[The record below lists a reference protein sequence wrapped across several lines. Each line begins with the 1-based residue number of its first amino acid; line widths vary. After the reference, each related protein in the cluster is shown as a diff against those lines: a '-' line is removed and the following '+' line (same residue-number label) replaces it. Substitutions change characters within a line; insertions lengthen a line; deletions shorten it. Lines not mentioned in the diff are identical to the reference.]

1 VLGNNLGYISL
12 VLFPNTFE
20 QPALANET
28 TFGVAYAC
36 WHRGD
41 LNLQKKTMGRQITC
55 RLSGRDPELV
65 YQYKFGVQASEMYRI
80 SSLLGIGAWS
90 PIDDHY
96 DQLELNRSDILLLQN
111 YLDSDQFFIPWLR
124 LLRRPKNELFVAMIS
139 SIVAFMEQHKEVSTF
154 HLIGEL

>member
-1 VLGNNLGYISL
+1 
-12 VLFPNTFE
+12 LFPNSFE

-65 YQYKFGVQASEMYRI
+65 YQYKFGVQSSEMYRI

-90 PIDDHY
+90 PIDD
-96 DQLELNRSDILLLQN
+96 QLELNRSDILLLQN
-111 YLDSDQFFIPWLR
+111 YLGSDQFFIPCLR
-124 LLRRPKNELFVAMIS
+124 LLRRPKNELFVAMIGA
-139 SIVAFMEQHKEVSTF
+139 IVAFMERNQDISTF
-154 HLIGEL
+154 NFVGEL